1 MTLIRRLHSGAACEA
16 ARSGIP
22 AAAFSGVSG
31 SQVSYTTLE
40 SDPTSE
46 ATLAAQ
52 IYSNLTS
59 AFVSALTSTPGPYL
73 PPGTVVNVNYA
84 AIDNC
89 PTSSSY
95 KWVFS
100 RLVWDPLETDTVTCG
115 SSHLPSESSVVDAG
129 CYASVTVLNASSK
142 LDANATVQGQ
152 VFDRLQGLPVVCLDD

>member
-1 MTLIRRLHSGAACEA
+1 MTLICRVYSGAACEA

-73 PPGTVVNVNYA
+73 PPGVVVNVNYA

-89 PTSSSY
+89 PTSASY
-95 KWVFS
+95 RWVFS
-100 RLVWDPLETDTVTCG
+100 RLVWNIFETDFETCD
-115 SSHLPSESSVVDAG
+115 SDHLPSESRVVGAG
-129 CYASVTVLNASSK
+129 CYASVSVISSSSK
-142 LDANATVQGQ
+142 LDVNSTLQGQ
-152 VFDRLQGLPVVCLDD
+152 VFERLQSLPVTCLS